1 MMGKLEEY
9 YQNIQNG
16 RAELKFCE
24 RFNDGSPTWNYA
36 RHSHPYIELMYF
48 MEGQGDLEV
57 SGHKMSITLY
67 DTVVYPANWAHQEA
81 AATERRREVICL
93 WVSLPELQLTEP
105 IQLHDQSGELSVLF
119 STIHR
124 EYKRDRPDS
133 LILEYLMKLLLTMI
147 LRNMNEPKSQD
158 GILAYV
164 LQYIRIHYAEP
175 ITLDR
180 LAAMEHISKSY
191 LSRLF
196 KQQTGQTVISY
207 VNSLRIEMAK
217 HLLTATHA
225 NVNEIAYQ
233 VGYASPKYFH
243 RTFRAL
249 TGDTPANFRKRYQNQ
264 TGK

>member
-1 MMGKLEEY
+1 MMGKLEAY

-24 RFNDGSPTWNYA
+24 RFYDDSPTWNYA

-124 EYKRDRPDS
+124 EYKRDKPDP

-147 LRNMNEPKSQD
+147 LRNMNEPKSQE

-207 VNSLRIEMAK
+207 VNSLRIETAK
-217 HLLTATHA
+217 HLLTATRA

-264 TGK
+264 SGK